1 MLSAERSDIIMNWY
15 IFILLKRIGEDG
27 KEGCI
32 PVKDRSFQMSHTAK
46 GKKEKETKGDLT
58 EP

>member
-1 MLSAERSDIIMNWY
+1 MLSAERSDIMMNWY
-15 IFILLKRIGEDG
+15 IFIFLNSIGEEG

-32 PVKDRSFQMSHTAK
+32 PVKDRSFHMSHAAK
-46 GKKEKETKGDLT
+46 GKKENATKGDLT